1 MRRVVLLAFVLVGV
15 ARSAAEVPRAPEA
28 SRRSAAVAIDPDVFA
43 PVLMP
48 DGSLLSRGIRAEES
62 DAYFHVLDHARRV
75 DPQQLQA
82 AARRFLAS
90 RRESSESAAIRQRSV
105 EEFPVF
111 VDLYN
116 NVRRPRIYL
125 GRPVSLHGHL
135 RKLVEMPAGKNSR
148 NITTL
153 YEAWLFTPDSQQH
166 PAVVITT
173 SVPESLKRE
182 VQRLKSL
189 NRPVLVN
196 GVSVNGYFFKMYGYP
211 ARDAYRFAPL
221 VLGADLG
228 WQPDTKNSL
237 ETALPLALGAALVVI
252 GLPVI
257 WFLWRNRRD
266 DQQRRTRRRGEEPER
281 LEWTEAPMVEDV

>member
-1 MRRVVLLAFVLVGV
+1 MRRVAFVALVLVGFAGTECV
-15 ARSAAEVPRAPEA
+15 MSQAPQE
-28 SRRSAAVAIDPDVFA
+28 SRRTAVEIDPAVFA
-43 PVLMP
+43 PVLVP
-48 DGSLLSRGIRAEES
+48 DGSLVSRGIRSEEAA
-62 DAYFHVLDHARRV
+62 AYFHVLDHVRRV
-75 DPQQLQA
+75 DPELLKS

-90 RRESSESAAIRQRSV
+90 RRDSSESRGIRQRSV

-116 NVRRPRIYL
+116 NVRRPRVYL
-125 GRPVSLHGHL
+125 GRSVILRGHL
-135 RKLVEMPAGKNSR
+135 RKLVEMPAGENSR
-148 NITTL
+148 QITTL
-153 YEAWLFTPDSQQH
+153 YEAWLFTSDSQQH

-196 GVSVNGYFFKMYGYP
+196 GVSVTGYFFKMYGYP

-221 VLGADLG
+221 VLGAGLV
-228 WQPDTKNSL
+228 WQPAASSSL
-237 ETALPLALGAALVVI
+237 ETALPLALGLGLLVI
-252 GLPVI
+252 GLPVS

-266 DQQRRTRRRGEEPER
+266 DRQQRTRRRSEEPER
-281 LEWTEAPMVEDV
+281 LEWSQAPMVEDV